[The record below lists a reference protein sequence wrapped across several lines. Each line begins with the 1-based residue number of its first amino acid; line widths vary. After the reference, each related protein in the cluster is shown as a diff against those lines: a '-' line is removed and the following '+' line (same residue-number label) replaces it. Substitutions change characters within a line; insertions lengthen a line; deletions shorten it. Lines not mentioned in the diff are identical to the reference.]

1 VKWLTNLFPSGRI
14 EEPGTASIRA
24 QASIEQEDERVFH
37 PFTLR
42 EALRVARLIRDDEA
56 LSPKVRA
63 LAEVGVVL
71 DLMPGHLM
79 PRRHDHAVALGVTVR
94 TIRRRAIRWEGVD
107 QRVKFY
113 TTQIAARAIIAERG
127 AKLR

>member
-1 VKWLTNLFPSGRI
+1 MRRL
-14 EEPGTASIRA
+14 EEPGTASIRSQVGIA
-24 QASIEQEDERVFH
+24 QEDPSVFY

-42 EALRVARLIRDDEA
+42 EALRVARFVRDDE
-56 LSPKVRA
+56 SIDRRVRA

-79 PRRHDHAVALGVTVR
+79 PRRHDHAVALGVSAR
-94 TIRRRAIRWEGVD
+94 TIRRRAIRWEGVSES
-107 QRVKFY
+107 VKFY
-113 TTQIAARAIIAERG
+113 TTQITARAIIAERG